1 MVSRRTRV
9 VSWIFRRDHPSRPK
23 AMICCFFSSFKT
35 FAMLREATYPP
46 AAVNVLDVSSESM
59 AAFQVFTYGRFWV
72 FTEAMEWAF
81 WVFFSV
87 MIGLYIWSHVT
98 AGHAISK
105 KLQPFVDDLF
115 GVGR

>member
-35 FAMLREATYPP
+35 FAMSREATHPP

-59 AAFQVFTYGRFWV
+59 AAFHVFLYCRFSV
-72 FTEAMEWAF
+72 FTEVAIANQCQSESQCISSWLQLS
-81 WVFFSV
+81 SV
-87 MIGLYIWSHVT
+87 ND
-98 AGHAISK
+98 
-105 KLQPFVDDLF
+105 LQQILAP
-115 GVGR
+115 